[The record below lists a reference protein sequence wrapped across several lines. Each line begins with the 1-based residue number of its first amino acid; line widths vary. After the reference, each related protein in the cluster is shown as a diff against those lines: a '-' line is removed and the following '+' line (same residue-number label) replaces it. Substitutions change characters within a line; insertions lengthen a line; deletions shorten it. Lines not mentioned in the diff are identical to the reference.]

1 MPASTRLRALTPD
14 NTSFESKTR
23 HGPSMSTM
31 TASEI
36 EEALEGASDAQVFDP
51 PPLLFVGGTGRSGTH
66 VVAKILNN
74 HSHFR
79 KVPNE
84 ARFHTDP
91 GGFPDVLRGETS
103 PELFVWRLKRH
114 WYRNFEPARLSF
126 RGIHRYVPRRRLDA
140 ASEAFL
146 RRFGDE
152 PEAACRQLFFD
163 LLWPLA
169 TEEAKAGLIEQSC
182 DVVAV
187 APTLARLFPE
197 ARFVHVVRD
206 GRDAAASRVGQA
218 RWLTHPRS
226 IKQGLEWWESRIR
239 RIDAGV
245 RGVVPGGVYPVSLD
259 ELVGGERRRTYRL
272 MRRFAGLR
280 NEEAMLDY
288 FQRRVKDRNAHLERW
303 RGSVPE
309 RRQNEVDTHYRKILE
324 RMAADGVHCADLLIR
339 TYRRRGQAE
348 GADS

>member
-1 MPASTRLRALTPD
+1 METALDIEAALDRA
-14 NTSFESKTR
+14 E
-23 HGPSMSTM
+23 
-31 TASEI
+31 
-36 EEALEGASDAQVFDP
+36 DADVFNP

-91 GGFPDVLRGETS
+91 GGIPDVLAGRTS
-103 PELFVWRLKRH
+103 PELFVWRLRHH

-169 TEEAKAGLIEQSC
+169 AEEAKAGLIEQSC
-182 DVVAV
+182 DVVAE
-187 APTLARLFPE
+187 APTLGRLFPE
-197 ARFVHVVRD
+197 AKFIHVVRD

-218 RWLTHPRS
+218 RFLTYPRS
-226 IKQGLEWWESRIR
+226 MAQGLEWWDARIR
-239 RIDAGV
+239 RIDEGV
-245 RGVVPGGVYPVSLD
+245 RGIEAGRVFSVSLD

-280 NEEAMLDY
+280 NEDAMLDY
-288 FQRRVKDRNAHLERW
+288 FQGRVKDRNAHMERW
-303 RGSVPE
+303 RASVPE
-309 RRQNEVDTHYRKILE
+309 RRQAEVDERYRDILGQ
-324 RMAADGVHCADLLIR
+324 MQLDGIHCADLLLR
-339 TYRRRGQAE
+339 VHEERRRGLVR
-348 GADS
+348 

>member
-1 MPASTRLRALTPD
+1 MSPAPTALD
-14 NTSFESKTR
+14 
-23 HGPSMSTM
+23 
-31 TASEI
+31 I
-36 EEALEGASDAQVFDP
+36 EAALERADDAEVFDP

-74 HSHFR
+74 HSHYR

-91 GGFPDVLRGETS
+91 GGIPDVLAGRTG
-103 PELFVWRLKRH
+103 PELFVWRLRHH
-114 WYRNFEPARLSF
+114 WYRNFEPARRSF
-126 RGIHRYVPRRRLDA
+126 RGLYRYVPRRRLEV

-146 RRFGDE
+146 RRFEVE

-169 TEEAKAGLIEQSC
+169 AEESKAGLIEQSC
-182 DVVAV
+182 DVVAE

-197 ARFVHVVRD
+197 AKFIHVVRD

-218 RWLTHPRS
+218 GWLTHPRTM
-226 IKQGLEWWESRIR
+226 KQGLEWWEARIR
-239 RIDAGV
+239 RIDEGA
-245 RGVVPGGVYPVSLD
+245 RGVADGLVYPVSLD
-259 ELVGGERRRTYRL
+259 ELVGGERRRSYRL

-288 FQRRVKDRNAHLERW
+288 FQDRVRDRNAHLERW
-303 RGSVPE
+303 RGSVPA
-309 RRQNEVDTHYRKILE
+309 RQQAEVDATYE
-324 RMAADGVHCADLLIR
+324 RMIAGMEADGVHCAPLL
-339 TYRRRGQAE
+339 RRVYEERKAL
-348 GADS
+348 